1 MVRAIAY
8 LLVKTLGFETISAS
22 TANWAG
28 RIDHFLVFK
37 DQLFLFKIE
46 ASLRPEDKDIS
57 PPDARRETRLIYELM
72 TSYEGSEEKEII
84 RVHQYQYFIS
94 DDLRINFTGE
104 LELSY
109 PVGDPWDYPW
119 PLSEEDLDPTEMACF
134 QDDWLMNAEICNLE
148 N

>member
-1 MVRAIAY
+1 M
-8 LLVKTLGFETISAS
+8 
-22 TANWAG
+22 
-28 RIDHFLVFK
+28 VFK

-57 PPDARRETRLIYELM
+57 PPGARRETRLIYEPM
-72 TSYEGSEEKEII
+72 TSYERGEEKEII
-84 RVHQYQYFIS
+84 RVHQYQYFIF

-119 PLSEEDLDPTEMACF
+119 LLSEEDLGPTEMAYLCF
-134 QDDWLMNAEICNLE
+134 QDGWLMNAEICNLE

>member
-1 MVRAIAY
+1 
-8 LLVKTLGFETISAS
+8 
-22 TANWAG
+22 
-28 RIDHFLVFK
+28 
-37 DQLFLFKIE
+37 
-46 ASLRPEDKDIS
+46 
-57 PPDARRETRLIYELM
+57 M
-72 TSYEGSEEKEII
+72 TSYEGSKEKEII

-134 QDDWLMNAEICNLE
+134 QDGWLMNTEICNLE